1 MIYKTGKVYRIICL
15 SEPSIQYI
23 GSTFNVLR
31 HRWQEHKAMYKRGNK
46 KISIFSYFDK
56 YGIDNFKIVLIKEY
70 QVVDRAHLRAY
81 EQLCI
86 NRIKCVNK
94 NNPFSIKYLQQK
106 THSKEYRLKN
116 KEKISSQKKEY
127 RLKNKDK
134 LNSYKKEYY
143 LKNKAKSI

>member
-1 MIYKTGKVYRIICL
+1 M
-15 SEPSIQYI
+15 
-23 GSTFNVLR
+23 R
-31 HRWQEHKAMYKRGNK
+31 HRWQEHKQQYKRGNK

-94 NNPFSIKYLQQK
+94 NNPFSIRDLYNK
-106 THSKEYRLKN
+106 TYYKEYRLKN

-127 RLKNKDK
+127 
-134 LNSYKKEYY
+134 Y